1 MHILL
6 ATHQP
11 DMYHSIHKYIRRN
24 AKISK
29 LALVEDFADLVR
41 RVEKGCFDKILLDW
55 ELPGMAPQRQLD
67 FIERTCPHARIVVI
81 TDKPTNATEAVRA
94 GVDAYVCNY
103 EPRDSLI
110 KMLVEAENIRL

>member
-1 MHILL
+1 MHLLL

-11 DMYHSIHKYIRRN
+11 DMYQSIHEYIRRN
-24 AKISK
+24 TTISK
-29 LALVEDFADLVR
+29 LTLVESFADLVR

-67 FIERTCPHARIVVI
+67 FIERICPHARIIVI

-94 GVDAYVCNY
+94 GVDAYICDI

-110 KMLVEAENIRL
+110 KMLVEAENMRL